1 MAAAGW
7 TRGRGEARRGEAF
20 ALSNGFDGVLV
31 ARVEGREALDVK
43 LHVAGVFAIYDIRGN
58 VGALAKQQGYRVY
71 TRASAHK
78 PVTFALIS
86 YSYACANTSAI
97 RAAPEIGRVFS
108 SPRDIRWLHRKAF
121 PMAFGAVYRWTRFIR
136 GLNHSPRSER
146 TDARV
151 RA

>member
-1 MAAAGW
+1 M
-7 TRGRGEARRGEAF
+7 
-20 ALSNGFDGVLV
+20 
-31 ARVEGREALDVK
+31 ALDVK

-108 SPRDIRWLHRKAF
+108 SPRDIRCALATSKF

-136 GLNHSPRSER
+136 GLNHSPRLER

-151 RA
+151 REKKGRGILGSFVLDGYGRWMSMIV

>member
-20 ALSNGFDGVLV
+20 AWSNGFDGVLV

-108 SPRDIRWLHRKAF
+108 SPRDIRCALATSKGISNGVWSRV
-121 PMAFGAVYRWTRFIR
+121 PMDAVHTGIK
-136 GLNHSPRSER
+136 P
-146 TDARV
+146 
-151 RA
+151 